1 MQLNEKEISEKV
13 SKILKSVK
21 INFEDLIKKNK
32 LNSFLESFVA
42 KIIVNMNE
50 KLLNKIQEIKGASE
64 VPEKESP
71 SQDAANEKEE
81 SKLSQESKQEET
93 EAEREQ
99 NKKPDNEKKEEEKKS
114 KKEGEG
120 STIISITIGE
130 LKRWEERASSLQN
143 QLKVKALQLEK
154 AQSETTLKDNTIK
167 K

>member
-1 MQLNEKEISEKV
+1 
-13 SKILKSVK
+13 
-21 INFEDLIKKNK
+21 
-32 LNSFLESFVA
+32 
-42 KIIVNMNE
+42 MNE